1 MLVGV
6 VNLTLHPTVAGV
18 KHMPPSGPAILC
30 ANHLSIV
37 DPVVLAVSVDR
48 PVFYLGKSE
57 YFRGPLRW
65 FFESLGVMPIAREGG
80 IAGERSLQR
89 GREILEAGALLGI
102 YPEGA
107 RSPDGRLYRGKT
119 GAVRLAIRTG
129 APVVPIGLRGTREV
143 LPPHGWLPRP
153 GPVEVRFGPPLDFRH
168 LQGRDMQPSELR
180 TATDAVMSEIL
191 SLSGQSYADVPAAQ
205 AVVAQRR
212 GRTRG
217 RLTQR

>member
-1 MLVGV
+1 
-6 VNLTLHPTVAGV
+6 
-18 KHMPPSGPAILC
+18 
-30 ANHLSIV
+30 
-37 DPVVLAVSVDR
+37 
-48 PVFYLGKSE
+48 
-57 YFRGPLRW
+57 
-65 FFESLGVMPIAREGG
+65 MPIAREGG

-153 GPVEVRFGPPLDFRH
+153 GPVEVRFGRPLDFGH
-168 LQGRDMQPSELR
+168 LAGRDIQRSVLR

-205 AVVAQRR
+205 APAAQRG

-217 RLTQR
+217 RLTRR